1 MNATTTLTP
10 QQMRS
15 FGLTTAAIV
24 AVLFGLLL
32 PWLLSHAWPVWP
44 WVLAGILAGLGLTY
58 PRALTPVY
66 RVWMKFGHVMGFINT
81 RLLLGLVFY
90 LMLTPLGALMRLFG
104 WDPMQRRL
112 RQADSYRVPSRDRDQ
127 RHFERPF

>member
-1 MNATTTLTP
+1 MNAIAPLTP
-10 QQMRS
+10 QQLRS
-15 FGLTTAAIV
+15 FGLTTATIV

-44 WVLAGILAGLGLTY
+44 WLLAGTLAGLGLTY

-81 RLLLGLVFY
+81 RILLGLVFY
-90 LMLTPLGALMRLFG
+90 FMITPLGAFMRLFG

-112 RQADSYRVPSRDRDQ
+112 GQGASYRVPSRDRHQ